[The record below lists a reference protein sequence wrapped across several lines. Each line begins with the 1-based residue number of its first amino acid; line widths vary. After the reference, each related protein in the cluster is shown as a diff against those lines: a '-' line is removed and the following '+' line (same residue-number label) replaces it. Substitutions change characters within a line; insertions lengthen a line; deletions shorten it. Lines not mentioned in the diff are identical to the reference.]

1 MKNQNNRLT
10 RDKILFE
17 SIYRELGDLESDKK
31 RKKRIRDYTEII
43 LTHFI
48 SMGYI
53 VPPKVMQGQF
63 TIHLHSKNSC
73 FQPVSALDTP
83 PPKIIVYGTSSKRL
97 DDSRN
102 I

>member
-1 MKNQNNRLT
+1 MPLLFFIDCEVIYKKLEFQTVFGTKPLDKTSPAERDGPRLL
-10 RDKILFE
+10 IPV
-17 SIYRELGDLESDKK
+17 
-31 RKKRIRDYTEII
+31 
-43 LTHFI
+43 
-48 SMGYI
+48 